1 MKAFAGPGDVSRA
14 RIMLLCAA
22 VLWST
27 GGLFIKMIDL
37 PPLAIAGWRSAIAAL
52 ALFLFIRRPRMT
64 WSIAQI
70 GGSAAYAATVILFVV
85 SNKLTTAANAI
96 VLQYTAPV
104 FVAVLGIFI
113 LKEKVRRTGW
123 ITIALTLCGMVL
135 FFKDRIDSGGQLGNV
150 LSVVSGL
157 CIAFLIIALR
167 YQKDGS
173 PAETIWLGNIF
184 TGIVCLPVMLSYM
197 PGRAEFP
204 PLIFLGIFQLGLA
217 YYLYAHA
224 VRHVPALEAIIIPIV
239 EPILNPLWVF
249 LFMGERPGLW
259 SLAGGVVVIVSV
271 TVYCVLT
278 RNGGRA
284 ADDAAAN

>member
-1 MKAFAGPGDVSRA
+1 MNAFRRPGDVALA

-27 GGLFIKMIDL
+27 GGLLIKMIDL

-52 ALFLFIRRPRMT
+52 ALLFLIRRPRIT

-70 GGSAAYAATVILFVV
+70 GGSVAYAATVILFVV

-96 VLQYTAPV
+96 ILQYTAPV
-104 FVAVLGIFI
+104 FVAILGIFI
-113 LKEKVRRTGW
+113 LKEHVRRTGW

-135 FFKDRIDSGGQLGNV
+135 FFKDRIDTGGQLGNV

-157 CIAFLIIALR
+157 CLAFLIIALR

-173 PAETIWLGNIF
+173 PAETIWLGNIV
-184 TGIVCLPVMLSYM
+184 TGVVCVPVMLSCM
-197 PGRAEFP
+197 PGRGEIPA
-204 PLIFLGIFQLGLA
+204 LIFLGTLQLGLA

-224 VRHVPALEAIIIPIV
+224 IRYVPALEAIIIPIV

-249 LFMGERPGLW
+249 LFMGERPGFW
-259 SLAGGVVVIVSV
+259 SLAGGVIVVVSV
-271 TVYCVLT
+271 TAYCVLT
-278 RNGGRA
+278 RNGGKPAVDLPVR
-284 ADDAAAN
+284 